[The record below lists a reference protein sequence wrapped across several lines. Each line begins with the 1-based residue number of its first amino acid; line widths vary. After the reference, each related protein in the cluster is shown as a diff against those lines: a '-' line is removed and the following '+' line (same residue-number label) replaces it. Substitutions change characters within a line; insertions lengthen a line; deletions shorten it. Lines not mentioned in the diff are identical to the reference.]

1 MSKKKKIR
9 KTNKTN
15 EDDEIVK
22 IQNYLK
28 NSIKTLFISDKKKK
42 AIDEY
47 VQLTTR
53 IREEHAKLQQEN
65 NQLKIELHK
74 YKEYVEKLLQK
85 SYARYQNPRR
95 FLTIL
100 ILQRYVDVQKKIY
113 VYIVYEDELD
123 GPNDKLES
131 PNEEEQE
138 EN

>member
-47 VQLTTR
+47 AQLTTK

-85 SYARYQNPRR
+85 SYARYQKSIR

-100 ILQRYVDVQKKIY
+100 ILQRYVDVQKKKYIY
-113 VYIVYEDELD
+113 IYIYIYSL
-123 GPNDKLES
+123 
-131 PNEEEQE
+131 
-138 EN
+138 

>member
-1 MSKKKKIR
+1 MSKKKKKIR

-22 IQNYLK
+22 IQNNLK

-47 VQLTTR
+47 VQLTTK
-53 IREEHAKLQQEN
+53 IREEYAKLQQEN

-74 YKEYVEKLLQK
+74 YKEYVEKLQQK
-85 SYARYQNPRR
+85 SYARYQKPKR

-100 ILQRYVDVQKKIY
+100 ILQRYVDVQKK
-113 VYIVYEDELD
+113 
-123 GPNDKLES
+123 KR
-131 PNEEEQE
+131 
-138 EN
+138 